1 MNEKLDNLDL
11 AFDSLKSQRAVLS
24 DDFSLNLEERLMK
37 ASEVRK
43 SKRTVWLALAAGA
56 FCLLMTGA
64 GAGYAATDGFTSWP
78 WSIFIQEDGTVTNS
92 DGETIGG
99 MVENEDGSF
108 TATVETGEGNIST
121 IDQLGSGN
129 NVDLI
134 QDGFE
139 NTSTILQHGLV
150 NTASVTQTSSDNT
163 SAVNQTGN
171 NNTASVTQGGGI

>member
-108 TATVETGEGNIST
+108 TATVETGEGNISIHT
-121 IDQLGSGN
+121 GRTKIEMGPEGELVETPLTAD
-129 NVDLI
+129 DLKG
-134 QDGFE
+134 QELRFE
-139 NTSTILQHGLV
+139 V
-150 NTASVTQTSSDNT
+150 AP
-163 SAVNQTGN
+163 
-171 NNTASVTQGGGI
+171 